1 MQKNNYFCSQNIL
14 ISKMKILIIRFSS
27 IGDIVLTTPVVRC
40 LKLQLGAEVHF
51 LTKKSFV
58 GILKSNPYI
67 DKVFSIEKKTNEV
80 ETELKAEQYD
90 YVIDLHKNLRSLQI
104 KRFLDTKS
112 SSFDKINIHKWLIV
126 NTKINILP
134 KNHIVDRYLET
145 VKFLGVTND
154 LKGLDYFIPSQ
165 DEVIIKEEYIAF
177 VIGAAHATKRLPTE
191 KIIEICKK
199 INYPIFLLGGKD
211 ERETGAQ
218 IASASGNHVKNTCGE
233 YNLNQSASLV
243 RQAVCV
249 VSHDTGLMHI
259 AAAFQKNIISI
270 WGNTIPEFGMYPYFS
285 SGEGNNISVEVKNLA
300 CRPCSKIGYDSC
312 PRKHF
317 KCMNEINTSEV
328 AKIIEKFWAV

>member
-1 MQKNNYFCSQNIL
+1 MV
-14 ISKMKILIIRFSS
+14 SK
-27 IGDIVLTTPVVRC
+27 
-40 LKLQLGAEVHF
+40 
-51 LTKKSFV
+51 
-58 GILKSNPYI
+58 
-67 DKVFSIEKKTNEV
+67 KKTNEV
-80 ETELKAEQYD
+80 EAELKAEQYD

-104 KRFLDTKS
+104 KRFLNTKS
-112 SSFDKINIHKWLIV
+112 SSFNKINIHKWLIV
-126 NTKINILP
+126 NAKINILP
-134 KNHIVDRYLET
+134 RNHIVDRYLET
-145 VKFLGVTND
+145 VNFLGVTND

-165 DEVIIKEEYIAF
+165 DEVIIKEKYIAF

-218 IASASGNHVKNTCGE
+218 ITSASGNHVKNTCGE

-285 SGEGNNISVEVKNLA
+285 SGEGNNISVEVKNLT
-300 CRPCSKIGYDSC
+300 CRPCSKIGHDIC
-312 PRKHF
+312 PKKHF
-317 KCMNEINTSEV
+317 KCMNEINTNEV